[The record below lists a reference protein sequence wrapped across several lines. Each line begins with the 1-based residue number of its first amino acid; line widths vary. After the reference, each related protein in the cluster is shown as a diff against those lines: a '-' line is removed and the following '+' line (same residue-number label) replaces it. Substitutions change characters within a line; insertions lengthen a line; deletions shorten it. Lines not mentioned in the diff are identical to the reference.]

1 MILSA
6 AAFIESD
13 ASRSI
18 FRCFNSVASPGFI
31 VLALL
36 TFLQFPGV
44 DETIFGAAGSTDSA
58 SQFFLKQQTFYAKKN
73 FSLKYNQIKPEF
85 LLSRCNPVLHS
96 LESHLG
102 FLKRLEDPATQ
113 KIENEDSVQHH

>member
-6 AAFIESD
+6 AAFIEYD
-13 ASRSI
+13 ASQSI
-18 FRCFNSVASPGFI
+18 FCCFNSVASPGFI

-58 SQFFLKQQTFYAKKN
+58 PQFFLKQETFYAKN

-113 KIENEDSVQHH
+113 KVENEDSAQHH